1 MSCVGS
7 WTGSWLSGPGSVTAP
22 DPATEQE
29 WWGQR
34 LGLPETGPG
43 SVSSFGRRVLA
54 YGVDTVLSV
63 LLALSVSG
71 PMEDSWGLAVLGA
84 FAAQK
89 WLLVGVAGQTLGM
102 RLLGLRVAPLA
113 AGGPSPRVPGLGRAL
128 VRTVL
133 LLLLLP
139 ALMWDADNRGYHD
152 KIAGTV
158 VLRTR

>member
-1 MSCVGS
+1 M
-7 WTGSWLSGPGSVTAP
+7 TTR
-22 DPATEQE
+22 DPATEQG

-34 LGLPETGPG
+34 LGLPETGRN

-54 YGVDTVLSV
+54 YVVDTVLSV
-63 LLALSVSG
+63 LLALSFSG

-102 RLLGLRVAPLA
+102 RLLGLRVAPLS
-113 AGGPSPRVPGLGRAL
+113 GGGASPRVPGLGRAL
-128 VRTVL
+128 VRTAL

-139 ALMWDADNRGYHD
+139 ALIWDADNRGYHD
-152 KIAGTV
+152 KVAGTAV
-158 VLRTR
+158 VRTR